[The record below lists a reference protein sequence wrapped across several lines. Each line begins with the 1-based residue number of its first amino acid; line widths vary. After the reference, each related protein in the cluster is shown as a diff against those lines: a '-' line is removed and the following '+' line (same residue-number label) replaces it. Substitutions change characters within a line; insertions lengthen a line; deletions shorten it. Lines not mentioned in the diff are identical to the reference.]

1 MQTGDFNEIRE
12 ILKNIAILQ
21 AHHEEILLHHSEAIR
36 QHDEAIRQHDEAIR
50 RHYEVMA
57 GVDETLSRAVRH
69 LEVHSILID
78 DLIRHKAD
86 RKNR

>member
-21 AHHEEILLHHSEAIR
+21 AQHEEILLHHS
-36 QHDEAIRQHDEAIR
+36 EAIRQHDEAIR

>member
-1 MQTGDFNEIRE
+1 VQNGDFNEIRE

-21 AHHEEILLHHSEAIR
+21 AQHEEILLQHSEAIR
-36 QHDEAIRQHDEAIR
+36 QHDEAIRQHDAAIQQ
-50 RHYEVMA
+50 HDAVIA